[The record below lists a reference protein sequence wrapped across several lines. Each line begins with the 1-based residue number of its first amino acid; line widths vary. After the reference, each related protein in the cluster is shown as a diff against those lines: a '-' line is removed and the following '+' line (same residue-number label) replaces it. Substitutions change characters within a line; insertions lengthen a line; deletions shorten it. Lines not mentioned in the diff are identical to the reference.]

1 MRYRITKQYE
11 ITGRAYYVAQYLDEK
26 NGLWKSLT
34 QDKVF
39 ADSTIPGYRIPERP
53 HRFKSTKEALK
64 TLKKKERQPENLRRD
79 AKVEA
84 GIVW

>member
-39 ADSTIPGYRIPERP
+39 ADSTIPGYRMR
-53 HRFKSTKEALK
+53 TC
-64 TLKKKERQPENLRRD
+64 
-79 AKVEA
+79 A
-84 GIVW
+84 GMQR